1 MVFVW
6 KRTVNFPKGDPRRKF
21 KGRGVLLGNQVKNQ
35 NWEAAFFQDLRNSPA
50 SFEASRWVDFY
61 GCLPG
66 HDVKLADAIQ
76 AYIQANLSGPAFW
89 VELPEDA
96 WPEDVD
102 VKKFRRPVVRLI
114 KALYGHPDGTM
125 WEQHCDKRVRE
136 LGFVPVGEGWPSMY
150 FHSKMKLLLDIYVDD
165 LKMSGPA
172 ENLAKGWELPRTK
185 LNIEPETDLGLYL
198 GCVLSKGKAKLYDG
212 TEVAAMTYDMEGLLR
227 QSVDKYL
234 DIVGKDTKLKKVS
247 SPSIPED
254 IKKHLARAPCL
265 GSSKEAIHCPWC
277 SYQFDPKHSGGSPS
291 NVPEDDVNSG
301 SDTRGALAPHAASV
315 LMKLLYAA
323 RIARVDLLRTINT
336 LARNVTK
343 WSSPNGRPK
352 MTSGCVISCVMSIQ
366 P

>member
-1 MVFVW
+1 M
-6 KRTVNFPKGDPRRKF
+6 
-21 KGRGVLLGNQVKNQ
+21 LLGNQVKNQ

-212 TEVAAMTYDMEGLLR
+212 TEVTAMTYDMEGLLR

-254 IKKHLARAPCL
+254 TKKHPARAPCL

-277 SYQFDPKHSGGSPS
+277 SHQFDPKHSGGSPS

-301 SDTRGALAPHAASV
+301 SDTRGALAPHAVSV

-323 RIARVDLLRTINT
+323 RIARFDLLRTINT